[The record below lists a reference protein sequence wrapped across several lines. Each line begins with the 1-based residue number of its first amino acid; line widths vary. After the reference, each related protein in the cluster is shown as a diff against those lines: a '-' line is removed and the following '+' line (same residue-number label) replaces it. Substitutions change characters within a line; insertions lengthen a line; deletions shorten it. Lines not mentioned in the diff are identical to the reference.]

1 MKSEKKHTNKIQ
13 ELIPLDRRFKS
24 IFGVRFLEY
33 LDKQLALLGFGAH
46 LDVVRFDNYLQ
57 TKYDDYV
64 DGMSMAE
71 FLELKFGEDVKQFV
85 EELI

>member
-1 MKSEKKHTNKIQ
+1 MKSEKKHTIKFQ
-13 ELIPLDRRFKS
+13 EVMPLDRRFKG
-24 IFGVRFLEY
+24 IFGASFLEY
-33 LDKQLALLGFGAH
+33 LDKQLLWLGFGAH

-64 DGMSMAE
+64 DGMSMEE
-71 FLELKFGEDVKQFV
+71 FIEMKFGEDVKQFV

>member
-13 ELIPLDRRFKS
+13 EVIPLDRRFKG

-33 LDKQLALLGFGAH
+33 LDQQLARLGYGAH

-57 TKYDDYV
+57 TKYDDYA
-64 DGMSMAE
+64 DGMSMDE
-71 FLELKFGEDVKQFV
+71 FIEMKFGEDVKQFV

>member
-13 ELIPLDRRFKS
+13 EVIPLDRRFKG

-33 LDKQLALLGFGAH
+33 LDNQLVMLGFGAH

-64 DGMSMAE
+64 DGMSMEE
-71 FLELKFGEDVKQFV
+71 FIEMKFGEDVKQFV

>member
-13 ELIPLDRRFKS
+13 EVIPLDRRFKG

-71 FLELKFGEDVKQFV
+71 FLELKFGGDVKQFV